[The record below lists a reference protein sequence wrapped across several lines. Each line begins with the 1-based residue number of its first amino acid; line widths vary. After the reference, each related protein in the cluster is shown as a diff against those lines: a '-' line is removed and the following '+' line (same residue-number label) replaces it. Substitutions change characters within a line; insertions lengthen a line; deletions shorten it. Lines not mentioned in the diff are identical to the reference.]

1 MIAERLSGL
10 VVLLVEDD
18 PDSRELLAYYL
29 ESVGCR
35 LRVAGDATGARAHL
49 VDWRPD
55 VILSDVTLPGED
67 GFSLLASL
75 RASPATRGIP
85 AVAMTGRS
93 DAASRERAAASGFQK
108 FVTKPID
115 LFSLPAALASV
126 ASSGVAGDEER
137 AITRRD
143 LRALLASLNQPTPYR
158 YTSVLRV
165 DDDRLESV
173 WTFDRARPDTDTF
186 PPDAALCAS
195 YCALVV
201 RERAAVSIEDAL
213 ADPRAADH
221 PKREALRAYCGVPLF
236 RRDGT
241 LFGTLCHYDERPQ
254 PVDPATLA
262 ALSQL
267 AARLTCELPPAWA
280 TPPATRSP
288 GG

>member
-10 VVLLVEDD
+10 AVLLVEDD
-18 PDSRELLAYYL
+18 PDGRDLLAYYL
-29 ESVGCR
+29 ATVGCE
-35 LRVAGDATGARAHL
+35 LRVAGDAAGARAHL
-49 VDWRPD
+49 ADWRPD

-93 DAASRERAAASGFQK
+93 DAASRERAAAAGFQK

-115 LFSLPAALASV
+115 LFSLPAALASA

-143 LRALLASLNQPTPYR
+143 LRALLAGLNRPTPYR

-165 DDDRLESV
+165 DDERLESV

-186 PPDAALCAS
+186 PPEVALCAS

-201 RERAAVSIEDAL
+201 RARGAVSVEDAL
-213 ADPRAADH
+213 ADARTLDH
-221 PKREALRAYCGVPLF
+221 PKRAALRAYCGVPLL
-236 RRDGT
+236 RSDGT
-241 LFGTLCHYDERPQ
+241 LFGTVCHYDERPH
-254 PVDPATLA
+254 PVDPATVA
-262 ALSQL
+262 ALAQL
-267 AARLTCELPPAWA
+267 AARLTRELPLARA
-280 TPPATRSP
+280 
-288 GG
+288 